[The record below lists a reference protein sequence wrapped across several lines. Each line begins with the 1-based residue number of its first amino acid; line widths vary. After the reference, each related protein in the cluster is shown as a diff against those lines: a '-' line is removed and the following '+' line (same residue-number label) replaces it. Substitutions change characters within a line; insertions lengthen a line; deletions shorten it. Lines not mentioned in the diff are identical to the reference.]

1 MTDSSLHTH
10 PRMKKVLHGHDA
22 VEARLRTAF
31 DQETMHHAWLL
42 SGPKGIGKATL
53 AYDFARY
60 VLAKQEDPERVSY
73 QIEAGSH
80 PSLMVL
86 DIESEESSTKAIT
99 VDAVRRINDFLHLT
113 PSNKSWRI
121 VIIDSADDL
130 NRNAANALL
139 KMLEE
144 PSAKVL
150 FLLISHSSGKL
161 LPTLKSRCRK
171 LDIRALP
178 EALIREVVGKEL
190 LPEIIAIAA
199 GSPGRAMELASQE
212 GEELYRQ
219 VKRFCSE
226 GTKNEEFLKFS
237 EPLISEKNRET
248 YQLVKGLILDITA
261 YAAISNASSSDAAEQ
276 AVVWQKLTEL
286 FDKEIRLNLDRKTVL
301 MSAFAMIAGEA

>member
-1 MTDSSLHTH
+1 MMDSALHTH
-10 PRMKKVLHGHDA
+10 PRMKKVLQGHA
-22 VEARLRTAF
+22 AAEARLRTAF

-53 AYDFARY
+53 AFDFARY
-60 VLAKQEDPERVSY
+60 VFAKQEDPERVCH
-73 QIEAGSH
+73 QVEAGSH

-144 PSAKVL
+144 PPAKVL
-150 FLLISHSSGKL
+150 FLLVSHSSGKL

-178 EALIREVVGKEL
+178 EALVREIVGKDL
-190 LPEIIAIAA
+190 SPEIISIAS
-199 GSPGRAMELASQE
+199 GSPGRAMELSSEE
-212 GEELYRQ
+212 GEKLCKQ
-219 VKRFCSE
+219 IKNFCTE
-226 GTKNEEFLKFS
+226 GTKNESFLAFS
-237 EPLISEKNRET
+237 EPLIAEKNRET
-248 YQLVKGLILDITA
+248 YQLVKDLILDMTA
-261 YAAISNASSSDAAEQ
+261 HTALANPSSYNAAEQ
-276 AVVWQKLTEL
+276 AEVWQKLTEL